1 MLTTPAIFDRYQQVK
16 ERIPQTETEAVVR
29 DIDSLSDIA
38 DDISAFVFDAFGVL
52 NVGDTLI
59 KGADERLQQLRAK
72 GAYIRILTNAASY
85 DHTGA
90 VAKFKALGLTVKDE
104 EIITSRQAAIAH
116 LDNRNWGVIA
126 TPEDSFKDISAPITR
141 LSNNVEEYDAVD
153 GFVFLS
159 STGWTE
165 EKQSIL
171 VRSLLWRPRPVVI
184 ANPDLVAPRGDGFS
198 IEPGC
203 YGHLLVD
210 EGIDTVR
217 FFGKPFSEVYQL
229 VEDSLPDIKPERIAM
244 CGDTLHTDIVGAAAR
259 HWRTVL
265 VTQDGLFAG
274 YETRDFCEK
283 SGVYPDWRLPRI

>member
-1 MLTTPAIFDRYQQVK
+1 MQTTPAIFDRYQQVK
-16 ERIPQTETEAVVR
+16 ERIPQTNTEAMVR

-38 DDISAFVFDAFGVL
+38 DEISAFVFDAFGVL
-52 NVGDTLI
+52 NVGNTLI
-59 KGADERLQQLRAK
+59 EGADERIQELRAL
-72 GAYIRILTNAASY
+72 GAHIRILTNAASY
-85 DHTGA
+85 DHAGA
-90 VAKFKALGLTVKDE
+90 VAKFKALGLVVKDE

-116 LDNRNWGVIA
+116 LDKRNWGVIA
-126 TPEDSFKDISAPITR
+126 APEDSFKDISVPTTR
-141 LSNNVEEYDAVD
+141 LSNNVEAYDAVD

-165 EKQSIL
+165 EKQN
-171 VRSLLWRPRPVVI
+171 SLMGTLLRQPRPVVI
-184 ANPDLVAPRGDGFS
+184 ANPDLVAPRDNGFS
-198 IEPGC
+198 IEPGH

-210 EGIDTVR
+210 QGIDTVR

-229 VEDSLPDIKPERIAM
+229 VEDSLPDVRPERIAM

-283 SGVYPDWRLPRI
+283 ACVYPDWRLPRI